1 MYKIRIAFISDIP
14 KIIEVAEA
22 VWKQTYRAFLSEE
35 QVEYMY
41 EKMYSPEF
49 IQWQMQTGTT
59 YLMCLE
65 NEKILGFVAYEIKED
80 VYGLLKNEI
89 IYLHRIY
96 IKQDTQ
102 GKGIGKLLMNEVI
115 KIAQKN
121 HCPCIQ
127 LNVHRKNT
135 AMYFYKK
142 MGFELYEKTDIAYGP
157 YWLNDYILRKSIGRR
172 SNESTEISVGFKS
185 CSVECR
191 LTIYSP
197 SRPNKST
204 QIATQFLH
212 IKTIL
217 CLVPFLAVEI
227 NVECVQQKRQ
237 STSQ

>member
-35 QVEYMY
+35 QVVYMY

-127 LNVHRKNT
+127 L
-135 AMYFYKK
+135 FY
-142 MGFELYEKTDIAYGP
+142 I
-157 YWLNDYILRKSIGRR
+157 R
-172 SNESTEISVGFKS
+172 
-185 CSVECR
+185 
-191 LTIYSP
+191 
-197 SRPNKST
+197 
-204 QIATQFLH
+204 
-212 IKTIL
+212 
-217 CLVPFLAVEI
+217 
-227 NVECVQQKRQ
+227 
-237 STSQ
+237 

>member
-102 GKGIGKLLMNEVI
+102 GKGIGKLLMSEVI

-157 YWLNDYILRKSIGRR
+157 YWLNDYILRKSIVDG
-172 SNESTEISVGFKS
+172 I
-185 CSVECR
+185 
-191 LTIYSP
+191 
-197 SRPNKST
+197 
-204 QIATQFLH
+204 
-212 IKTIL
+212 
-217 CLVPFLAVEI
+217 
-227 NVECVQQKRQ
+227 
-237 STSQ
+237 